1 MLTIIRS
8 ELRGSWPAWLGV
20 ALGFVMTSFALA
32 LSAMVF
38 QSAFLAREVI
48 VPAMEADAY
57 LANGGTNFVL
67 SLIVG
72 LSVVASSTELV
83 VQSRRGAVA
92 RMSLVG
98 STPSGVVTTVV
109 SQLGVVALLSAVI
122 GNLLAVA
129 AVRPA
134 LDYLQYERG
143 AESAGIPTPA
153 VIDPR
158 VLIGVGVIWVVVAI
172 GAGLR
177 QAGQAGRIR
186 PVEALRQAQ
195 GAQSNKIRL
204 GWGRWLRAV
213 LALLMLAIFWG
224 LIPVLAANRD
234 SETFTQIM
242 QMNVL
247 GLCVMG
253 WFLAELA
260 PRITRPVTAAWTR
273 LVPTRSPAWTMAR
286 ATVLAKADRLSR
298 SVVPVMFSI
307 GLAFGLIVL
316 PASLNAIF
324 RASGFN
330 TQLEHVGVAPFLAN
344 LGLALMVAMSGS
356 IGSLFM
362 MSKQRDADLA
372 LLGIAGATPRQRI
385 ATGALEAVMITGTA
399 TILGALMAVETIAYL
414 SYGATAVKL
423 TFAFEFPLLGVL
435 GTILITGLATAVP
448 TVLPSLRSLQL
459 PEPKVVAR
467 LIAE

>member
-83 VQSRRGAVA
+83 VKSRRGAVA

-177 QAGQAGRIR
+177 QAWQASRIP

-273 LVPTRSPAWTMAR
+273 PR

>member
-177 QAGQAGRIR
+177 QAWQASRIP

-273 LVPTRSPAWTMAR
+273 PR

>member
-134 LDYLQYERG
+134 LDYLQYGRRERRYPHPSG
-143 AESAGIPTPA
+143 DRSARADRGGGDLGCGRHRRRSA
-153 VIDPR
+153 
-158 VLIGVGVIWVVVAI
+158 
-172 GAGLR
+172 AGL
-177 QAGQAGRIR
+177 AGQ
-186 PVEALRQAQ
+186 P
-195 GAQSNKIRL
+195 
-204 GWGRWLRAV
+204 
-213 LALLMLAIFWG
+213 
-224 LIPVLAANRD
+224 D
-234 SETFTQIM
+234 SP
-242 QMNVL
+242 
-247 GLCVMG
+247 G
-253 WFLAELA
+253 
-260 PRITRPVTAAWTR
+260 
-273 LVPTRSPAWTMAR
+273 
-286 ATVLAKADRLSR
+286 
-298 SVVPVMFSI
+298 
-307 GLAFGLIVL
+307 
-316 PASLNAIF
+316 
-324 RASGFN
+324 
-330 TQLEHVGVAPFLAN
+330 
-344 LGLALMVAMSGS
+344 
-356 IGSLFM
+356 
-362 MSKQRDADLA
+362 
-372 LLGIAGATPRQRI
+372 
-385 ATGALEAVMITGTA
+385 
-399 TILGALMAVETIAYL
+399 
-414 SYGATAVKL
+414 
-423 TFAFEFPLLGVL
+423 
-435 GTILITGLATAVP
+435 
-448 TVLPSLRSLQL
+448 
-459 PEPKVVAR
+459 
-467 LIAE
+467 